1 MTRRKVFTLDG
12 GAGRAITAIPA
23 LEKYAKAHPDE
34 DWNIV
39 IGGWD
44 TLFFGN
50 PLLQDRTYS
59 MDVKGLFENIIK
71 DSDII
76 HPEPYTIWEY
86 YNQKCSLA
94 EAFDKV
100 INETDD
106 HSDLGKPNMYLC
118 KAEEKGAAN
127 TVAALKAKQN
137 KDISIVIQPFGRSA
151 RVDNGD
157 IVDDSSRSIEPHVY
171 YKLVK
176 KLSQKYNV
184 VLMCE
189 GEFAKEAEAEDTYSE
204 KPQIPDIRAWAAI
217 IEASDYFIGCDS
229 MGQHMARAFNIPGTV
244 ILGSTYAENIT
255 YTDYFQIIENENVE
269 KTYSP
274 IRAVGFDSHLADRL
288 NDGLMNFDDD
298 QINQIYNKI
307 VKDIKEKVS

>member
-34 DWNIV
+34 DWNII

-59 MDVKGLFENIIK
+59 MDVKGLFENVIK
-71 DSDII
+71 DSQII
-76 HPEPYTIWEY
+76 HPEPYTLWEY

-100 INETDD
+100 INQTDD

-127 TVAALKAKQN
+127 ALAAVKAKQN
-137 KDISIVIQPFGRSA
+137 KDITIVVQPFGRSA

-176 KLSQKYNV
+176 KLSQKYNIIF
-184 VLMCE
+184 MGE
-189 GEFAKEAEAEDTYSE
+189 GEFIKEIGEEDTYSE
-204 KPQIPDIRAWAAI
+204 KPQLPDLRAWSAI

-229 MGQHMARAFNIPGTV
+229 VGQHMARAFDIPGTV
-244 ILGSTYAENIT
+244 ILGSTYAENIS
-255 YTDYFQIIENENVE
+255 YPDYFQIIENENVA

-274 IRAVGFDSHLADRL
+274 IRACGFDSHLADRL
-288 NDGLMNFDDD
+288 NDRLMDFDDD
-298 QINQIYNKI
+298 QIGKIYTQI
-307 VKDIKEKVS
+307 VKHIKENS